1 MSQIV
6 DMLRESSL
14 KYPKKT
20 ALRRKSAGR
29 WTDYSYESVWRTS
42 DRVAAGLADWGIE
55 SGDRVA
61 ILGSSSPFW
70 VMSYLGILKSNAIAV
85 PIDKDLKQGELRH
98 ILADCEARILFTE
111 HGYTEIIHD
120 IAASLSALE
129 KIVILE
135 PSPSSDNQLSSRAK
149 KALTELVNEWQRLSL
164 KYQVDIDDKQS
175 FERLAETYQAIV
187 APTAAADDQEKK
199 NFFRRLLQTHDQ
211 TAPLLDVEMLDD
223 FQRDS
228 SPPELT
234 VEPHDPAVILYTSGT
249 TGRSKGA
256 MLSHANISSNVR
268 SAIELFELDPEM
280 HTLSFL
286 PINHVFEQVAG
297 IILPLAVGGTVS
309 FAESLRKL
317 GDNLGEVK
325 PNFLLGVPAVFHLL
339 ADRMTKKIESQK
351 LSRLLYAFAPTRSIV
366 TKKVREAFGGNPVF
380 ISGGAAL
387 DPVVAEKL
395 MELGLNVY
403 QGYGITETSP
413 VIAVETPTFNRLG
426 TVGRPMPGIEVMIHE
441 PNAEGV
447 GEIWAK
453 GPNIMLGYYNNQE
466 ATDEVMTDGWYHT
479 GDLGCIDEDGA
490 LRICGRAKN
499 LIVTANGKNVY
510 PEEVENEMSNSPFIS
525 EIMVYGHKTDST
537 SEEVYAIIYPHQEAL
552 DAYAEAN
559 ETGPLSLRD
568 VEEIIR
574 KEILD
579 RGKALADYKRIKRFT
594 LREDEFPKTTTRKI
608 KRFVVEADI
617 NTGEPEHQGLRSGG

>member
-1 MSQIV
+1 MSLII
-6 DMLRESSL
+6 DMLHESSR
-14 KYPKKT
+14 KYSQKT
-20 ALRRKSAGR
+20 ALRRKTAGR
-29 WTDYSYESVWRTS
+29 WTDYNYATIWSTS
-42 DRVAAGLADWGIE
+42 DRVAAGLAEWGIKHGE
-55 SGDRVA
+55 RVA
-61 ILGSSSPFW
+61 ILGTSSPAW
-70 VMSYLGILKSNAIAV
+70 VMAYLGILKSNAIAV

-98 ILADCEARILFTE
+98 ILTDCDARVLFTE
-111 HGYTEIIHD
+111 QAFTETIFD
-120 IAASLSALE
+120 ITDKLPALE
-129 KIVILE
+129 KIVLLNHAPAIG
-135 PSPSSDNQLSSRAK
+135 NQLSSRAEQ
-149 KALTELVNEWQRLSL
+149 ALAELVNEWHRLSD
-164 KYQVDIDDKQS
+164 KYQVGEDDIQN
-175 FERLAETYQAIV
+175 FERLAEDFQDMVT
-187 APTAAADDQEKK
+187 PPAARLDQEKK
-199 NFFRRLLQTHDQ
+199 KFFKRLLRTRNQP
-211 TAPLLDVEMLDD
+211 PLPHNIESLED
-223 FQRDS
+223 FQRPS
-228 SPPELT
+228 MPPKLT
-234 VEPHDPAVILYTSGT
+234 VQPYDPAVILYTSGT

-256 MLSHANISSNVR
+256 MLSHANITSNVR
-268 SAIELFELDPEM
+268 SAIELFDLKPDM

-325 PNFLLGVPAVFHLL
+325 PNFLLGVPAVFRLL
-339 ADRMTKKIESQK
+339 ADRMEKRIESQK
-351 LSRLLYAFAPTRSIV
+351 LSKFLYALAPTRPLV
-366 TKKVREAFGGNPVF
+366 TRKIREAFGGNPVF

-387 DPVVAEKL
+387 DPIIAAKL
-395 MELGLNVY
+395 MKLGLNIY

-441 PNAEGV
+441 PNADGI

-466 ATDEVMTDGWYHT
+466 ATNEAITDGWYHT
-479 GDLGCIDEDGA
+479 GDLGCIEQDGA

-499 LIVTANGKNVY
+499 LIVTTNGKNVY
-510 PEEVENEMSNSPFIS
+510 PEEVENEMLNSLFIE
-525 EIMVYGHKTDST
+525 EIMVYGHKVDKS
-537 SEEVYAIIYPHQEAL
+537 SEEVYAIIYPSQDSL
-552 DAYAEAN
+552 DAYTVEN
-559 ETGPLSLRD
+559 DSGPLSLPD

-574 KEILD
+574 REILE

-617 NTGEPEHQGLRSGG
+617 NTGEAGAGG